1 MRNETRQALKLYR
14 EQVARLNGVDTE
26 AVTSKFAVTPQVQQT
41 MENKVQESSEFL
53 KSINVIGVVEQEG
66 EALGLMITGPIAGT
80 TDTNAGERET
90 RDLFEIEGSRYRCE
104 QINYDTH
111 LKYANLDAWAKF
123 PQFQQLIRD
132 AIIQRIALDRIMV
145 GFNGTS
151 RALTSNRTTNP
162 LLQDVAIG
170 WLQKIRANAPSRWM
184 KEVGPG
190 TGKIKVGPNGDYKT
204 LDAVVYD
211 AVNNL
216 VAPWYREDTQLVA
229 ICGSALLADKYFPLV
244 NTVQA
249 PTEQKAAQ
257 DLITSQKRIGNRQAV
272 TVPFFPANAILI
284 TKLSN
289 LSVYW
294 QEGAQRRSVLDNP
307 KRDRVETYQS
317 SNDAFVIE
325 DYECVAFIE
334 NIELEEAV

>member
-14 EQVARLNGVDTE
+14 DQVARLNGVDAD
-26 AVTSKFAVTPQVQQT
+26 AVASKFAVSPQVQQT
-41 MENKVQESSEFL
+41 MEAKIQETSEFL
-53 KSINVIGVVEQEG
+53 KSINVIGVIEQEG

-80 TDTNAGERET
+80 QDTTTGDRET
-90 RDLFEIEGSRYRCE
+90 RDLFEIDGNRYRCE

-111 LKYANLDAWAKF
+111 LKYSILDAWAKF
-123 PQFQQLIRD
+123 PQFQQMIRD
-132 AIIQRIALDRIMV
+132 AILQRIALDRIMV
-145 GFNGTS
+145 GFNGNS
-151 RALTSNRTTNP
+151 RAVTSNRATNP
-162 LLQDVAIG
+162 LLQDVGVG

-184 KEVGPG
+184 KEVVPAS
-190 TGKIKVGPNGDYKT
+190 GKIKVGPNGDYKT

-216 VAPWYREDTQLVA
+216 IAPWYREDTQLVA

-257 DLITSQKRIGNRQAV
+257 DLISSQKRIGNRQAV
-272 TVPFFPANAILI
+272 SVPFFPPNAILI

-289 LSVYW
+289 ISVYW
-294 QEGAQRRSVLDNP
+294 QEGAQRRSVMDNP

-317 SNDAFVIE
+317 SNDSFVIE
-325 DYECVAFIE
+325 DYECVALIE
-334 NIELEEAV
+334 NIELE